1 MIYNNL
7 IAFSKKNI
15 NKKNLIFFLP
25 NFKIG
30 GAGNS
35 ILKIC
40 KNIDYKN
47 YNIFI
52 ISLGINNFKNQFKK
66 YNANIL
72 ELPEKRL
79 FYSIKLIKKIVQ
91 FISKDRKTIFISN
104 INYSNVIACMFLTKI
119 KNVKI
124 ITIERTPVQ
133 ELDFY
138 SSLNEL
144 IKKKI
149 IKYLIKKTYKFA
161 YLRIGNS
168 KQVSKDL
175 SELCGCKVK
184 TYLPYINI
192 TKSKISLFSKP
203 NIYITWIGRNSPEKN
218 LDDFINVTKLLKRK
232 NIIFSVVTD
241 KPTKTRARN
250 IKYYKF
256 KNTNLDRIYKKTDI
270 LISTSFYEGF
280 PNVVAEGINYYCL
293 IISSKNFGGSTQLIG
308 NSNGLIYEIKNPN
321 DLANKITYSINNPY
335 KMKKIIIK
343 SKKNLILLS
352 KKYNQFYKRLFFKI

>member
-1 MIYNNL
+1 MIYSNL
-7 IAFSKKNI
+7 ITYSKKNI
-15 NKKNLIFFLP
+15 NKKNLIFLLP

-52 ISLGINNFKNQFKK
+52 ISLGKNNFKNQFKK
-66 YNANIL
+66 YNVNVL
-72 ELPEKRL
+72 ELPQKRL
-79 FYSIKLIKKIVQ
+79 FFSINLIRKIVDL
-91 FISKDRKTIFISN
+91 ISKDKKTIFISN
-104 INYSNVIACMFLTKI
+104 INYSNVIACIFLTKL

-138 SSLNEL
+138 SSLNEF

-149 IKYLIKKTYKFA
+149 IKYLIKKTYKYA

-175 SELCGCKVK
+175 SKLCGCTVK

-192 TKSKISLFSKP
+192 TKNEIRLFSKP
-203 NIYITWIGRNSPEKN
+203 NTNITWIGRNSAEKN
-218 LDDFINVTKLLKRK
+218 LDDFINATKLLKRK
-232 NIIFSVVTD
+232 NIIFNIVTD
-241 KPTKTRARN
+241 KPIKTKSKN

-256 KNTNLDRIYKKTDI
+256 NNVNLEKIYKKTDI

-280 PNVVAEGINYYCL
+280 PNVIAEAINYNCL
-293 IISSKNFGGSTQLIG
+293 IISSKNFGGSAQLIG
-308 NSNGLIYEIKNPN
+308 NSNGLIYEIKNPK
-321 DLANKITYSINNPY
+321 DLAKKITYSINNPY

-343 SKKNLILLS
+343 SKKNLTLLS
-352 KKYNQFYKRLFFKI
+352 KKYNQFYQKLFSKM